1 MRIILLTLISL
12 IIAGCGVLER
22 PTGYSGKPSGDGYEI
37 KTCDEEDFDD
47 KWWSFE
53 TNNVIVNTFVPAYKD
68 YCTYISPDF
77 VFFWN
82 LEEQYGYMNYDFEW
96 YCENDTTMKIVDSN
110 TGDILEVEIY
120 GSLPSGCHSVRISH
134 MGKSANGEICP
145 CEYNGP

>member
-1 MRIILLTLISL
+1 MRVILLTLISL

-22 PTGYSGKPSGDGYEI
+22 PTGYSGKPSTDGYEI
-37 KTCDEEDFDD
+37 KTCDEEEFDD

-53 TNNVIVNTFVPAYKD
+53 TNNAIANTFVPAYKD

-96 YCENDTTMKIVDSN
+96 YCKNNTTMKIVDHT
-110 TGDILEVEIY
+110 TGDASEVKIY
-120 GSLPSGCHSVRISH
+120 GILPNDCYSVKISH
-134 MGKSANGEICP
+134 KGKSANGEICP